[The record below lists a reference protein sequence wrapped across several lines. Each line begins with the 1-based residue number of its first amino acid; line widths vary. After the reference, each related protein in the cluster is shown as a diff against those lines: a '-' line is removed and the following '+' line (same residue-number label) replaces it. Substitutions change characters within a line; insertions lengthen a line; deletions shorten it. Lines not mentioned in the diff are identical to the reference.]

1 MNPPKSEAVWPT
13 VHLRH
18 GEAERIQAGHPW
30 IYARNIQK
38 VTQDPSDGSV
48 VQVRDHRR
56 RFLGVGFFN
65 GQSKIRVRLLSR
77 EKQDLDKTFF
87 VRKCQQ
93 ALLWRQRHLPN
104 RACFRLIHAEGDGLS
119 GLTVDCYGDQLV
131 VQTTSLG
138 MDQRL
143 PMITE
148 ALVEVMAPSRII
160 ERNDSIG
167 RSMEGLEPRKSVLY
181 QKQRS
186 SFGDS
191 VRVEM
196 NGLEWDI
203 PLDQGHK
210 TAVYLDQYENY
221 RRLGELT
228 ASMKA
233 PRVLDA
239 FTFMGGFALHC
250 AKAGASK
257 VIAIDQ
263 SQEALQAADQSARAN
278 DLEPQCEWIHG
289 NVFDWLKEHSKEPDA
304 DSLFDL
310 IILDPPSFTRNR
322 RSMGDAMRGYKEIHL
337 RAMRLLK
344 PGGLLATFCCSHHI
358 DAQAFESSVIQAA
371 MDNRWILRRVASFGQ
386 PADHPVVPS
395 IPETQYL
402 KGFCYQRLEDGFIAD
417 PEGPSARA

>member
-1 MNPPKSEAVWPT
+1 
-13 VHLRH
+13 
-18 GEAERIQAGHPW
+18 
-30 IYARNIQK
+30 
-38 VTQDPSDGSV
+38 
-48 VQVRDHRR
+48 
-56 RFLGVGFFN
+56 
-65 GQSKIRVRLLSR
+65 
-77 EKQDLDKTFF
+77 
-87 VRKCQQ
+87 
-93 ALLWRQRHLPN
+93 
-104 RACFRLIHAEGDGLS
+104 
-119 GLTVDCYGDQLV
+119 
-131 VQTTSLG
+131 
-138 MDQRL
+138 
-143 PMITE
+143 MITE

-181 QKQRS
+181 QKQGS

-196 NGLEWDI
+196 NSLEWDI

-221 RRLGELT
+221 RRLGEIT

-263 SQEALQAADQSARAN
+263 SQGALQAADHSARAN
-278 DLEPQCEWIHG
+278 DLEPRCEWIHG

-310 IILDPPSFTRNR
+310 IILDPPSTSVGTKRKR
-322 RSMGDAMRGYKEIHL
+322 WSAAKDYPQLVELAL
-337 RAMRLLK
+337 PLLN
-344 PGGLLATFCCSHHI
+344 PGGRLITATNHRKLTPYKFAKLVSNALPQQSGFYLERVCAPGVDYPTDEPLAVKNLI
-358 DAQAFESSVIQAA
+358 
-371 MDNRWILRRVASFGQ
+371 W
-386 PADHPVVPS
+386 
-395 IPETQYL
+395 
-402 KGFCYQRLEDGFIAD
+402 
-417 PEGPSARA
+417 RAPN

>member
-1 MNPPKSEAVWPT
+1 
-13 VHLRH
+13 
-18 GEAERIQAGHPW
+18 
-30 IYARNIQK
+30 
-38 VTQDPSDGSV
+38 
-48 VQVRDHRR
+48 
-56 RFLGVGFFN
+56 
-65 GQSKIRVRLLSR
+65 
-77 EKQDLDKTFF
+77 
-87 VRKCQQ
+87 
-93 ALLWRQRHLPN
+93 
-104 RACFRLIHAEGDGLS
+104 
-119 GLTVDCYGDQLV
+119 
-131 VQTTSLG
+131 
-138 MDQRL
+138 
-143 PMITE
+143 
-148 ALVEVMAPSRII
+148 
-160 ERNDSIG
+160 
-167 RSMEGLEPRKSVLY
+167 
-181 QKQRS
+181 
-186 SFGDS
+186 
-191 VRVEM
+191 M

-278 DLEPQCEWIHG
+278 DLEPRCEWIHG

-322 RSMGDAMRGYKEIHL
+322 RSMGDAMRGYRKSICEPCGCSNPVGCSQ
-337 RAMRLLK
+337 R
-344 PGGLLATFCCSHHI
+344 FCCSHHI

-417 PEGPSARA
+417 PEVPSARA

>member
-1 MNPPKSEAVWPT
+1 
-13 VHLRH
+13 
-18 GEAERIQAGHPW
+18 
-30 IYARNIQK
+30 
-38 VTQDPSDGSV
+38 
-48 VQVRDHRR
+48 
-56 RFLGVGFFN
+56 
-65 GQSKIRVRLLSR
+65 
-77 EKQDLDKTFF
+77 
-87 VRKCQQ
+87 
-93 ALLWRQRHLPN
+93 
-104 RACFRLIHAEGDGLS
+104 LIHAEGDGLS

-278 DLEPQCEWIHG
+278 DLEPRCEWIHG

-417 PEGPSARA
+417 PEVPSARA